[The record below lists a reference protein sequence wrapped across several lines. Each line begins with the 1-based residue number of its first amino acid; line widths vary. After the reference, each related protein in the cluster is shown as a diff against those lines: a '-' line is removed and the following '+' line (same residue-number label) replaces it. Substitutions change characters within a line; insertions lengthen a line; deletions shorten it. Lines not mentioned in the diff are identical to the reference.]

1 MTEKQKIAV
10 AIGVGF
16 LIVAF
21 VFIYRQF
28 AGQRVVPMNGAPA
41 MTSLQPPSASGDS
54 AMKGEIMQDSDVTPG
69 TPDAV
74 VDDILKNDS
83 DTSALDSEAD
93 AEVKTAKENVQ
104 TIDDITNAYDD
115 TQR

>member
-16 LIVAF
+16 LVVAF
-21 VFIYRQF
+21 AFIYRQF
-28 AGQRVVPMNGAPA
+28 SGQRVVPMNGAPT
-41 MTSLQPPSASGDS
+41 MMPPEPPSAPGDS
-54 AMKGEIMQDSDVTPG
+54 AMRGEIMQDSDVTPG

-83 DTSALDSEAD
+83 DTSALDNEAD
-93 AEVKTAKENVQ
+93 GETNAAKENVQ
-104 TIDDITNAYDD
+104 TIDAITNAYDD